1 MFGLSIG
8 TMTDRVKCIE
18 CDNMILP
25 QTAADNGGLCG
36 QCVKISPEIRAEK
49 REFEGR
55 LAAGLVFAP
64 SDKERA
70 TSAIP
75 NEISRGRWQLQPE
88 YYADSNVDSP
98 AAAVAAAKSQKDD
111 NVFLITESGGEL
123 NLGFT
128 ERYGVCEYQNQELDE
143 CRYAYCE
150 SNLNHQV
157 AAPFHVVQACPCCG
171 VAMLWYPSRFH
182 LPREKAFSIVEN
194 AIADRDTSGVEWLA
208 IDDFSHTE
216 RGRG

>member
-1 MFGLSIG
+1 
-8 TMTDRVKCIE
+8 MTERVKCIE
-18 CDNMILP
+18 CGNMILP

-36 QCVKISPEIRAEK
+36 QCVRISPEIRAEK

-75 NEISRGRWQLQPE
+75 EEISQGRWQLQPE
-88 YYADSNVDSP
+88 YYAESSIDSP
-98 AAAVAAAKSQKDD
+98 AATVAAAKSQKEG

-128 ERYGVCEYQNQELDE
+128 ERYGVCEYQNQELGE
-143 CRYAYCE
+143 FRYAYCE

-157 AAPFHVVQACPCCG
+157 PDQFHVVQACPCCG
-171 VAMLWYPSRFH
+171 VEMLWYPSRCH
-182 LPREKAFSIVEN
+182 LPRDRAFLILEN
-194 AIADRDTSGVEWLA
+194 AIANCDMPGIEWLA
-208 IDDFSHTE
+208 IDDFSYTQ